1 MHVELEHGS
10 APGSG
15 REVRYLMEERTS
27 IGARAALGSS
37 VLLFLFVVYAQT
49 HLDEMVSFVQWVTA
63 SVIED
68 ELGITK
74 EMLENF

>member
-1 MHVELEHGS
+1 
-10 APGSG
+10 
-15 REVRYLMEERTS
+15 MEERTS

-37 VLLFLFVVYAQT
+37 ILLLMFVVYAQT
-49 HLDEMVSFVQWVTA
+49 HLDQIVAFVQWITA

-74 EMLENF
+74 EMLERS